1 MTFKRI
7 SWALLL
13 LAGALGATL
22 FFSHTRTEAVKKSPR
37 DPREYKT
44 FTLKNGLTVFL
55 VSDPKANQGAAS
67 LSVRVGQLQDPKDRQ
82 GLAHYLE
89 HMLFLGTQKY
99 PDSDE
104 FMTFLSQN
112 GGNSNAFTALEDT
125 NYHFAVNRD
134 QLEGA
139 LDRFA
144 QFFIAPKFD
153 PQFAL
158 REIHAVDSEHQKNL
172 KNDFRR
178 AYEVQ
183 KGLYNPAHPITQ
195 FGTGNLRSLG
205 GEELDAQRLQ
215 EDLIAFY
222 QKNYRPNR
230 MKLAVLGPQSLEQLE
245 AWVRVLFGP
254 IPNQDL
260 PDPKQAN
267 LPPITAPLPRLVRI
281 DPVSE
286 QRNLK
291 LSWVVPPQKEFWRE
305 KPALVLG
312 QLLGDEGKGS
322 LLSYLKA
329 QGWASKLNSSAG
341 FGTRD
346 FGLFELYLELTPKGL
361 EHWPQLVEAVFAYLG
376 KVRAAKDLERYQE
389 EMNRL
394 GQLEFKFLDQD
405 EPIEYVQ
412 RIASGLQDVPAPEVL
427 AQPYLYAPLKPG
439 QVEAVLG
446 ELTPDKV
453 SLYLTAKG
461 QSLDRTEPWYQTPY
475 SVAPVPPEV
484 LARWQDPAP
493 LAELSLPP
501 ANPFIPSQVELVP
514 RDQTSD
520 EPNLLE
526 DGPGF
531 RLWFKQDDQF
541 ESPKVQL
548 MALLASP
555 LAYDTP
561 KDAALA
567 RLYAGMIRERLN
579 EFAYPASQVGLE
591 YRLENGVR
599 GLELRLSGYPE
610 TIERLLAQLLTD
622 MKAQEIDPVRFET
635 LKRDLKEDRVNQR
648 YTQAFHRS
656 LYELYYLIS
665 DPLWHNETYLEVIDP
680 LTPADLRDYS
690 AQLLSSLYLE
700 VLTTGNL
707 NREGAQKLA
716 QELKKGLGAAALT
729 PADLPQ
735 ERSAI
740 LQPGRPLV
748 YPLAVEDVNSA
759 VHLLFQTGPVSPDS
773 TAKLTLLAQLLEK
786 PAYHQLRTIEQ
797 LGYVVWTMRHRLCGA
812 EGLAFVIQSNQKRPP
827 YLEDRI
833 EHFLVQFER
842 ELAAM
847 PEEEYQAY
855 QAAVVQDLVKPPKNL
870 QEETEKDWAK
880 IKDESYDFGE
890 TQKLALL
897 VPKITR
903 EELLSFYRG
912 LVLSPQRKLLAVQA
926 FGKGIK
932 LEGSKLPLIKD
943 PKSHKLN
950 QSYYPKPKV
959 TLAPNGP
966 TSP

>member
-7 SWALLL
+7 MWALLL
-13 LAGALGATL
+13 LAGALGAT
-22 FFSHTRTEAVKKSPR
+22 FVYNQQKAVGIKKSPR
-37 DPREYKT
+37 DTREYKT

-55 VSDPKANQGAAS
+55 VSDPKTNQAAAS
-67 LSVRVGQLQDPKDRQ
+67 LSVKVGQLQDPKDRQ

-125 NYHFAVNRD
+125 NFHFAVNRD

-153 PQFAL
+153 PQFAI

-195 FGTGNLRSLG
+195 FGTGNLLSLG
-205 GEELDAQRLQ
+205 GEKLDAQRLR

-222 QKNYRPNR
+222 QKNYGPRR
-230 MKLAVLGPQSLEQLE
+230 MKLAVLGSQSLEQLE
-245 AWVRVLFGP
+245 QWVEATFGP

-260 PDPKQAN
+260 PDPVVRD
-267 LPPITAPLPRLVRI
+267 LPPIIAPLPRLVVI

-286 QRNLK
+286 QRDLK
-291 LSWVVPPQKEFWRE
+291 LSWVVPPQKELWRE

-312 QLLGDEGKGS
+312 ELLGDEGKGS

-361 EHWPQLVEAVFAYLG
+361 ENWPKLVEAVFAYLD
-376 KVRAAKDLERYQE
+376 KIRSAKDLEKYQE
-389 EMNRL
+389 EMDRL
-394 GQLEFKFLDQD
+394 GQLEFKFLDQE
-405 EPIEYVQ
+405 EPIDYVQ
-412 RIASGLQDVPAPEVL
+412 RIASGLQDIPANEVL
-427 AQPYLYAPLKPG
+427 AQPFSYGPLKPG

-461 QSLDRTEPWYQTPY
+461 QQYDRLEPWYKTAY
-475 SVAPVPPEV
+475 SLKPVPAE
-484 LARWQDPAP
+484 LLTAWKAPAP

-501 ANPFIPSQVELVP
+501 ANPFIPKQVELVP

-520 EPNLLE
+520 SPSLLV
-526 DGPGF
+526 DSPGY
-531 RLWFKQDDQF
+531 RLWFKQDGQF

-548 MALLASP
+548 LALLANP
-555 LAYDTP
+555 LAYDNP
-561 KDAALA
+561 RDAALA
-567 RLYAGMIRERLN
+567 RLYTGMIRERLN

-610 TIERLLAQLLTD
+610 TLERLLARLLTD

-635 LKRDLKEDRVNQR
+635 LKRNLKEDRINQR

-665 DPLWHNETYLEVIDP
+665 DPLWHNETYLEVIEG
-680 LTPADLRDYS
+680 LTAQDLKDYS
-690 AQLLSSLYLE
+690 AKLLSRLYLE
-700 VLTTGNL
+700 VMVTGNL
-707 NREGAQKLA
+707 DREGAKKLA
-716 QELKKGLGAAALT
+716 QILKAGLNAAPLA
-729 PADLPQ
+729 PADLPH

-740 LQPGRPLV
+740 VPPGQPLV
-748 YPLAVEDVNSA
+748 YPLGVEDVNSA
-759 VHLLFQTGPVSPDS
+759 VHLLFQTGPVELGS
-773 TAKLTLLAQLLEK
+773 TAKLTLLTQLMEK
-786 PAYHQLRTIEQ
+786 PAYHQLRTLEQ
-797 LGYVVWTMRHRLCGA
+797 LGYVVWTLRHRLCGA

-833 EHFLVQFER
+833 EHFLVQFEQ
-842 ELAAM
+842 ELRAM
-847 PEEEYQAY
+847 SAEEYQAY
-855 QAAVVQDLVKPPKNL
+855 QTAVVQDLAKPPKNL
-870 QEETEKDWAK
+870 QEATEKDWAK
-880 IKDESYDFGE
+880 VKDESYNFEE

-897 VPKITR
+897 VPQVTQA
-903 EELLSFYRG
+903 ELLDFYRG
-912 LVLSPQRKLLAVQA
+912 LVLSPQRKLLVVQS
-926 FGKGIK
+926 FGKGLK
-932 LEGSKLPLIKD
+932 VEGMKLPLIKD
-943 PKSHKLN
+943 PKSHKLS
-950 QSYYPKPKV
+950 QSYYPKPEV
-959 TLAPNGP
+959 TLVPNG
-966 TSP
+966 SRLQ